1 LKYAD
6 RIIGLMGAFPGREW
20 RMGEIVRY
28 VEPGSARKDRNRVRQ
43 GVLRVLDMLCEA
55 GSVIRRPSVMERGAP
70 VWYAWKSA
78 T

>member
-28 VEPGSARKDRNRVRQ
+28 VEPVQGRKDRDRVRR
-43 GVLRVLDMLCEA
+43 GVARVLDALLEA
-55 GSVIRRPSVMERGAP
+55 GSVSRRPPIMERGSP
-70 VWYAWKSA
+70 VVYSWKV
-78 T
+78 